1 MAKSNT
7 TKNLQ
12 IVMMLREGD
21 LIINE
26 HKLIN
31 QTKINKNGNY
41 F

>member
-1 MAKSNT
+1 MDRGRN
-7 TKNLQ
+7 
-12 IVMMLREGD
+12 

-41 F
+41 NKKNSKR